1 MPSRTST
8 FSRTPPPLPSPAS
21 LPFPGNLIRGCSDCG
36 LRAGCHAPVPGDGP
50 TPARVMLV
58 GEAPGRQEDEW
69 GYRPFVGQAGK
80 YLDSLLFQ
88 VSLARELIYVTNV
101 LHCRPPNNRT
111 PKLDEVQS
119 CSQWLDIEL
128 GLVQPEIIMA
138 LGGTAIR
145 RFLGNDAGT
154 VEHLHGKPIELDGRI
169 ILPAYH
175 PAAALRNTALLRQCQ
190 EDFNVLRGLV
200 KGVSHREYHVVD
212 EYPDPDYDYV
222 VADTPDLLRQMRDE
236 IEDTGYYAVDTETSR
251 GELWSAQLS
260 AQPGTAWF
268 IPVGSTTGHVDL
280 TGYRATAIVHN
291 YLFDIQY
298 LKLNRFLDTMTM
310 AYLVGAVQGLKELA
324 SRLCGIDMKNYREI
338 VRPGQQKLSLEYLNK
353 VAAAELWP
361 DPPSIEE
368 TKWDNKKGELVT
380 KVKRPWHI
388 ARKANRILSDYAADP
403 GTDLWA
409 RWQSVPEEERAVIT
423 TIEDNSPGPMPE
435 SSLADIPFHDA
446 VQYSC
451 RDADA
456 TLRVYLRLK
465 KTISDMGLDFILD
478 MDLGILPMVHSM
490 MQNGIAVDLD
500 HFRDLSEQY
509 GTKMQVKSTEL
520 ADLVGHAF
528 NPNSGPQVAAVV
540 YGELG
545 YKPTSL
551 TPTGLVSTDD
561 AELKKT
567 GHPVAKGV
575 IEYRRLS
582 KMKGTYSDNIIQY
595 ATFDEWGVP
604 RVHTTI
610 KTTRTETGRL
620 SSAEPMNFQNIPTR
634 SKEGRLI
641 KNGFVAPPGKR
652 LGEGDLGQIEMCVQ
666 AHMANCRGLIDIF
679 LRGLD
684 PHTLTASTLFG
695 VSYEE
700 AKEDKYRYPTKRANF
715 GIIYMI
721 GAEGL
726 SAQITEYIADL
737 EMDGELVSVEPWSEQ
752 DCEKFIAD
760 WYKLYP
766 EVRDYQMEMAA
777 MARRYGYVRDM
788 FGRIR
793 YVPEVSCPIRHVQ
806 ESGLRMA
813 ANMPVQAGAAG
824 LLKIA
829 MGNLWTE
836 QPQTPWVDM
845 RWLMA
850 IHDSLLLELPDDDDY
865 VRGCLNWIGDGMRN
879 AVKLRVPVKVD
890 FKVGYSWG
898 ELKELETK

>member
-1 MPSRTST
+1 MRSST
-8 FSRTPPPLPSPAS
+8 YHREPPPLPRPES
-21 LPFPGNLIRGCSDCG
+21 LPFPGNLIRNCSDCG
-36 LRAGCHAPVPGDGP
+36 LRAGCRAPVPGDGP
-50 TPARVMLV
+50 APARVMFV
-58 GEAPGRQEDEW
+58 GEAPGAQEDEW
-69 GYRPFVGQAGK
+69 GYRPFIGQAGK

-88 VSLARELIYVTNV
+88 VSLPRDKVYTTNV
-101 LHCRPPNNRT
+101 VHCRPPNNRT
-111 PKLDEVQS
+111 PKLDEIQS
-119 CSQWLDIEL
+119 CAQWLDIEL
-128 GLVQPEIIMA
+128 GIVQPEIIMA

-154 VEHLHGKPIELDGRI
+154 VEHLHGKPIKLDGRI

-175 PAAALRNTALLRQCQ
+175 PAAALRNTTLLRQCQ

-200 KGVSHREYHVVD
+200 KGVSYREYHVVD
-212 EYPDPDYDYV
+212 EYPDPDYK
-222 VADTPDLLRQMRDE
+222 VADTTAKLRQMRDE
-236 IEDTGYYAVDTETSR
+236 IEDAGVYAVDTETSR
-251 GELWSAQLS
+251 GELWSVQLS
-260 AQPGTAWF
+260 AHPGTAWF
-268 IPVGSTTGHVDL
+268 VPVKSGTELIDL
-280 TGYRATAIVHN
+280 TGYRATAIAHY
-291 YLFDIQY
+291 YLFDIDN
-298 LKLNRFLDTMTM
+298 LKLNEFADTMVQ
-310 AYLVGAVQGLKELA
+310 AYLLGLPQGLKELA
-324 SRLCGIDMKNYREI
+324 SRLCGIKMQSYSEV
-338 VRPGQQKLSLEYLNK
+338 VRPGQEKLSLEYLHRAT
-353 VAAAELWP
+353 VRGWP
-361 DPPSIEE
+361 DPPVIEE

-380 KVKRPWHI
+380 KARKPWHI
-388 ARKANRILSDYAADP
+388 TRKMNKALGDFERNP
-403 GTDLWA
+403 ETNLWE
-409 RWQSVPEEERAVIT
+409 RWRGIPAEEREAVESVLGT
-423 TIEDNSPGPMPE
+423 MPE
-435 SSLADIPFHDA
+435 SSLADIPFGA
-446 VQYSC
+446 AIQYAC

-465 KTISDMGLDFILD
+465 KMISDLGLDFVLD

-500 HFRDLSEQY
+500 HFRKLSVDY
-509 GTKMQVKSTEL
+509 GDKMQVKSLEL
-520 ADLVGHAF
+520 GSLVGHAF

-545 YKPTSL
+545 YKPTSM

-561 AELKKT
+561 SELKKT

-582 KMKGTYSDNIIQY
+582 KMKGTYSDNIVLY
-595 ATFDEWGVP
+595 AIPDEGGVP

-641 KNGFVAPPGKR
+641 KNGFVAPPGFK
-652 LGEGDLGQIEMCVQ
+652 LAEGDLGQIEMCVQ

-684 PHTLTASTLFG
+684 PHTITASKIFD
-695 VSYEE
+695 VPYDE
-700 AKEDKYRYPTKRANF
+700 AKQDKYRYPTKRANF

-726 SAQITEYIADL
+726 SAQIEEYISDL
-737 EMDGELVSVEPWSEQ
+737 IMDGEPVSIEPWSVR

-788 FGRIR
+788 FGRMR

-813 ANMPVQAGAAG
+813 ANMSIQAGAQG
-824 LLKIA
+824 IIKIA
-829 MGNLWTE
+829 MGNLWRE
-836 QPQTPWVDM
+836 QPASPWVDM
-845 RWLMA
+845 RFLMQ
-850 IHDSLLLELPDDDDY
+850 IHDSLLLEMRDDDDY
-865 VRGCLNWIGDGMRN
+865 IRDCLSWIGDAMRN
-879 AVKLRVPVKVD
+879 AVKLRVPVRVD
-890 FKVGYSWG
+890 FKVGDNWG
-898 ELKELETK
+898 ELKGLETET

>member
-1 MPSRTST
+1 MPPRTST
-8 FSRTPPPLPSPAS
+8 YHRTPPPLPSPAS

-36 LRAGCHAPVPGDGP
+36 LRTGCRAPVPGDGP
-50 TPARVMLV
+50 TPARVMFV

-69 GYRPFVGQAGK
+69 GFRPFVGQAGR

-88 VSLARELIYVTNV
+88 VSLHRDGVYTTNV
-101 LHCRPPNNRT
+101 IHCRPPNNRT
-111 PKLDEVQS
+111 PKMDEIQS
-119 CSQWLDIEL
+119 CAQWLDIEL
-128 GLVQPEIIMA
+128 GVVQPEIIMA

-154 VEHLHGKPIELDGRI
+154 VEHLHGKPIKLDGRI

-175 PAAALRNTALLRQCQ
+175 PAAALRNTTLLRQCQ

-200 KGVSHREYHVVD
+200 KGVSYREYHVVD
-212 EYPDPDYDYV
+212 EYPDPDYK
-222 VADTPDLLRQMRDE
+222 VADTPAKLRQMRDE
-236 IEDTGYYAVDTETSR
+236 IEDAGVYAVDTETSR

-268 IPVGSTTGHVDL
+268 VPVKPGTELIDL
-280 TGYRATAIVHN
+280 TKYDATAIVHN

-298 LKLNRFLDTMTM
+298 LKLNRFVDTMTM

-324 SRLCGIDMKNYREI
+324 SRLCGIQMRNYREI
-338 VRPGQQKLSLEYLNK
+338 VRPGQQKLSQEYLTR
-353 VAAAELWP
+353 VVAAELWP
-361 DPPSIEE
+361 DPPIIEE
-368 TKWDNKKGELVT
+368 TKWDNKKGELIT
-380 KVKRPWHI
+380 RVKKPWHI
-388 ARKANRILSDYAADP
+388 IRKANRILSDHEKDSS
-403 GTDLWA
+403 TDLWE
-409 RWQSVPEEERAVIT
+409 RWRKIPEEERGIIT
-423 TIEDNSPGPMPE
+423 TLEEGAPWPMPE
-435 SSLADIPFHDA
+435 SSLADIPYGTA

-465 KTISDMGLDFILD
+465 KMISDLGLDFILD

-509 GTKMQVKSTEL
+509 GAKMQVKSAEL
-520 ADLVGHAF
+520 ASLVGHSF

-545 YKPTSL
+545 FKPTSL
-551 TPTGLVSTDD
+551 TPTGLISTDD

-582 KMKGTYSDNIIQY
+582 KMKGTYSDNIVLY
-595 ATFDEWGVP
+595 ATPDEYGVQ

-641 KNGFVAPPGKR
+641 KVGFVAPQGFK

-666 AHMANCRGLIDIF
+666 AHMADCRGLIDIF
-679 LRGLD
+679 LQGLD
-684 PHTLTASTLFG
+684 PHTITASRIFG
-695 VSYEE
+695 VPYDE
-700 AKEDKYRYPTKRANF
+700 AKQDKYRYPTKRANF

-726 SAQITEYIADL
+726 SAQITEYISDL
-737 EMDGELVSVEPWSEQ
+737 EMDGEPVTVEPWSEQ

-766 EVRDYQMEMAA
+766 EVRDYQMETAA
-777 MARRYGYVRDM
+777 EARRRGFVRDM

-793 YVPEVSCPIRHVQ
+793 YIPEVSCPIRHVQ
-806 ESGLRMA
+806 ESGIRMA
-813 ANMPVQAGAAG
+813 ANMKIQAGAAG

-829 MGNLWTE
+829 MGNLWEE
-836 QPQTPWVDM
+836 QPQTPWADM
-845 RWLMA
+845 KWLMA
-850 IHDSLLLELPDDDDY
+850 IHDSLLLEMPDDDDY
-865 VRGCLNWIGDGMRN
+865 TKGCLGWIGDAMRN
-879 AVKLRVPVKVD
+879 AVKLRVPVRVD
-890 FKVGYSWG
+890 FKVGYNWG
-898 ELKELETK
+898 ELKELEATG